1 MGKIKERMLA
11 NQEVLDCLN
20 DVYLSVDT
28 FGTYN
33 PRKLRSC
40 KAEIRS
46 TEGYILLYSYGTL
59 VAAYAPETDTVYDFL
74 RYVYGYTATSAQ
86 HITKFTAA
94 MHASHLMRYYPL

>member
-11 NQEVLDCLN
+11 NEEVLAVLE
-20 DVYLSVDT
+20 DVYLSIDQ
-28 FGTYN
+28 FGAHN
-33 PRKLRSC
+33 SRKMRSC
-40 KAEIRS
+40 QATIRD

-59 VAAYAPETDTVYDFL
+59 VAAYAPNTDTVYDFL

-94 MHASHLMRYYPL
+94 MHSTRLVRYYPL